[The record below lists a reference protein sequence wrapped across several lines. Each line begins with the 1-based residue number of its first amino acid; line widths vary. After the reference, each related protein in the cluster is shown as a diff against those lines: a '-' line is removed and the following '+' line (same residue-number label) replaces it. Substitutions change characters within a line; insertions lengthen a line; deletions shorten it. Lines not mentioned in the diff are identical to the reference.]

1 MENEPSRTETKAA
14 LITGASSGIGEAAAR
29 ALAAAGYRVAVVAR
43 REERLSQ
50 LVKTITTAGGE
61 AIALAADL
69 SEESATRQAA
79 HDALDAFGQ
88 VDLLVNNVGFSP
100 GAALEQMSREDLR
113 HIFEVNLLSSL
124 QMTAE
129 LVPGMRAR
137 RAGRIL
143 NIGSI
148 GGSIPA
154 PLAVPYAATKAGLAA
169 ATRGL
174 RLELSPWN
182 IHVSLVVPG
191 FVDTAVFDNAR
202 RGSEALRA
210 DPENP
215 YRQTFFDLDDL
226 AEKNLRNALSPDDI
240 ARVIVRAATARRPRE
255 RYFAPFG
262 ARVQTTFM
270 NLLPERVADA
280 ILTRLY
286 KLDRYPPAG

>member
-1 MENEPSRTETKAA
+1 MTNEPSRTATKAA

-29 ALAAAGYRVAVVAR
+29 ALASAGYRVAVVAR
-43 REERLSQ
+43 REERLSH

-61 AIALAADL
+61 AIALTADL
-69 SEESATRQAA
+69 SEESATRHAA
-79 HDALDAFGQ
+79 GAALDAFGQ
-88 VDLLVNNVGFSP
+88 IDLLVNNVGFSP
-100 GAALEQMSREDLR
+100 GAALEQMSRDDLR

-129 LVPGMRAR
+129 LIPGMRER

-182 IHVSLVVPG
+182 IHVSLIVPG

-202 RGSEALRA
+202 RGSESLRA
-210 DPENP
+210 DPDNP
-215 YRQTFFDLDDL
+215 YRQTFFDLDEL
-226 AEKNLRNALSPDDI
+226 AERNLRNALSPEDI

-286 KLDRYPPAG
+286 KLDRYTTAG